1 MSLTQM
7 IVKRIMNTH
16 GNTKCQ
22 KRNIIKESFDFEM
35 SEIKKRQKVLART
48 QVNESYREAGYKAE
62 NITALIVQ
70 NQIANLARVS

>member
-7 IVKRIMNTH
+7 IAKRIMNTY
-16 GNTKCQ
+16 GNAKCQ
-22 KRNIIKESFDFEM
+22 KRDIVKESFNFEM

-48 QVNESYREAGYKAE
+48 QVNESYREAGHEAK
-62 NITALIVQ
+62 NVTALIVQ